1 MVSSQFGALL
11 KEFESFFDFPLNP
24 DDNNSCLIQLVSGV
38 AIQIEMDRYG
48 MILLGSRLG
57 AVLMGRYRDNL
68 IRQALKSNEATLPS
82 SGVIGFSIKSN
93 QFILFAKLNPLSLN
107 SNQIVN
113 ALPPF
118 IAKATLWKESI
129 GKGEIPEITPTTTS
143 NESSGGMFGLVS

>member
-11 KEFESFFDFPLNP
+11 KEFESFFDCPLNP
-24 DDNNSCLIQLVSGV
+24 DDNNSCLIHLVSGV
-38 AIQIEMDRYG
+38 TIQIEMDRYG
-48 MILLGSRLG
+48 MILFGSRLG

-68 IRQALKSNEATLPS
+68 VRQALKSNEATLPS

-107 SNQIVN
+107 ANQIAS

-118 IAKATLWKESI
+118 IAKATLWKGAIE
-129 GKGEIPEITPTTTS
+129 KGEIPEITPTKAS
-143 NESSGGMFGLVS
+143 NESSGMFGLVS